1 MCKKLPNRQ
10 NGKGYS
16 VVHTIQSIEKGIS
29 GMTGDAQGR
38 HACMICQRKF
48 TIDRIHTH
56 ENVCRR
62 RFANKTI
69 TLADPNTSSGAHSVD
84 PSQKP
89 KTMTLSDLNRPKSKQ
104 MNKMPS
110 LKNKP
115 LPVKKTKEV
124 KAFAGQGV
132 RLGSLSDAKEESK
145 KPATSFSGLT
155 KVNKAQPKVDFKWRC

>member
-1 MCKKLPNRQ
+1 MSVINTISSIQ
-10 NGKGYS
+10 NG
-16 VVHTIQSIEKGIS
+16 IN
-29 GMTGDAQGR
+29 GMMGDAQGR

-69 TLADPNTSSGAHSVD
+69 SLADPNETSGSHSVD

-89 KTMTLSDLNRPKSKQ
+89 KMMTLSDFNRPKSKQ
-104 MNKMPS
+104 MAKMPS

-115 LPVKKTKEV
+115 LPVKKAKEV

-132 RLGSLSDAKEESK
+132 RLGSLSDAKEELK
-145 KPATSFSGLT
+145 KPEKSFSGLT
-155 KVNKAQPKVDFKWRC
+155 KVNKP